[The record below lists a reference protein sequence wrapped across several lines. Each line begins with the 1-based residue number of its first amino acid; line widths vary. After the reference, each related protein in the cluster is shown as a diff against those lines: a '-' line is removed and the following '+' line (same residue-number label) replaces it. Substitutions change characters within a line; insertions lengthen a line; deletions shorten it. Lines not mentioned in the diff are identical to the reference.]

1 MITFNDIDFMD
12 ILDLPEVLALER
24 LSFGKMAWS
33 SKDFETA
40 LSSDYDYPMVVHK
53 QPVNTSD
60 QESFMNNLAGYS
72 VLRLLGPEAEIE
84 NICVSPDMRRNGIG
98 ETLMQKMIQT
108 ALTEKASVIFLEVRA
123 GNTPARALYQKLGF
137 KELYVRKSYYRD
149 PVDDAIIMQLNLYK
163 K

>member
-1 MITFNDIDFMD
+1 MITLNAIEFMD
-12 ILDLPEVLALER
+12 ISDLPEILELER
-24 LSFGKMAWS
+24 SSFGKMAWS

-53 QPVNTSD
+53 RPVNTED
-60 QESFMNNLAGYS
+60 RESYINNLAGYS

-98 ETLMQKMIQT
+98 ETLMRKMIQT

-123 GNTPARALYQKLGF
+123 GNTPARGLYQKLGF
-137 KELYVRKSYYRD
+137 KELYVRKGYYRD
-149 PVDDAIIMQLNLYK
+149 PTDDAIIMQLTL
-163 K
+163 

>member
-1 MITFNDIDFMD
+1 MITLNAIEFMD
-12 ILDLPEVLALER
+12 ISDLPEILELER
-24 LSFGKMAWS
+24 SSFGKMAWS

-53 QPVNTSD
+53 RPVNTED
-60 QESFMNNLAGYS
+60 RESYINNLAGYS

-137 KELYVRKSYYRD
+137 KELYVREGYYRD
-149 PVDDAIIMQLNLYK
+149 PTDDAIIMQLTL
-163 K
+163 

>member
-1 MITFNDIDFMD
+1 MITLNAIEFMD
-12 ILDLPEVLALER
+12 ISDLPEILELER
-24 LSFGKMAWS
+24 SSFGKMAWS

-53 QPVNTSD
+53 RPVNTED
-60 QESFMNNLAGYS
+60 RESYINNLAGYS

-98 ETLMQKMIQT
+98 ETLMRKMIQT

-137 KELYVRKSYYRD
+137 KELYARKGYYRD
-149 PVDDAIIMQLNLYK
+149 PTDDAIIMQLTL
-163 K
+163 

>member
-1 MITFNDIDFMD
+1 MITLNAIEFMD
-12 ILDLPEVLALER
+12 ISDLPEILELER
-24 LSFGKMAWS
+24 SSFGKMAWS

-53 QPVNTSD
+53 RPVNTED
-60 QESFMNNLAGYS
+60 RESYINNLAGYS

-108 ALTEKASVIFLEVRA
+108 ALTKKASVIFLEVRA

-137 KELYVRKSYYRD
+137 KELYVRKGYYRD
-149 PVDDAIIMQLNLYK
+149 PTDDAIIMQLTL
-163 K
+163 

>member
-1 MITFNDIDFMD
+1 MITLNAIEFMD
-12 ILDLPEVLALER
+12 ISDLPEILELER
-24 LSFGKMAWS
+24 SSFGKMAWS

-53 QPVNTSD
+53 RPVNTED
-60 QESFMNNLAGYS
+60 RESYINNLAGYS

-137 KELYVRKSYYRD
+137 KELYVRKGYYKD
-149 PVDDAIIMQLNLYK
+149 PTDDAIIMQLTL
-163 K
+163 

>member
-1 MITFNDIDFMD
+1 MITLNAIEFMD
-12 ILDLPEVLALER
+12 ISDLPEILELER
-24 LSFGKMAWS
+24 SSFGKMAWS

-53 QPVNTSD
+53 RPVNTED
-60 QESFMNNLAGYS
+60 RESYINNLAGYS

-98 ETLMQKMIQT
+98 ETLMRKMIQT

-123 GNTPARALYQKLGF
+123 GNTPARTLYQKLGF
-137 KELYVRKSYYRD
+137 KELYVRKGYYRD
-149 PVDDAIIMQLNLYK
+149 PTDDAIIMQLTL
-163 K
+163 

>member
-1 MITFNDIDFMD
+1 MMITLNAIEFMD
-12 ILDLPEVLALER
+12 ISDLPEILELER
-24 LSFGKMAWS
+24 SSFGKMAWS

-53 QPVNTSD
+53 RPVNTED
-60 QESFMNNLAGYS
+60 RESYINNLAGYS

-137 KELYVRKSYYRD
+137 KELYVREGYYRD
-149 PVDDAIIMQLNLYK
+149 PTDDAIIMQLTL
-163 K
+163 

>member
-1 MITFNDIDFMD
+1 MMITLNAIEFMD
-12 ILDLPEVLALER
+12 ISDLPEILELER
-24 LSFGKMAWS
+24 SSFGKMAWS

-53 QPVNTSD
+53 RPVNTED
-60 QESFMNNLAGYS
+60 RESYINNLAGYS

-137 KELYVRKSYYRD
+137 KELYVRKGYYKD
-149 PVDDAIIMQLNLYK
+149 PTDDAIIMQLTL
-163 K
+163 

>member
-1 MITFNDIDFMD
+1 MMITLNAIEFMD
-12 ILDLPEVLALER
+12 ISDLPEILELER
-24 LSFGKMAWS
+24 SSFGKMAWS
-33 SKDFETA
+33 STDFETA

-53 QPVNTSD
+53 RPVNTED
-60 QESFMNNLAGYS
+60 RESYINNLAGYS

-137 KELYVRKSYYRD
+137 KELYVRKGYYRD
-149 PVDDAIIMQLNLYK
+149 PTDDAIIMQLTL
-163 K
+163 